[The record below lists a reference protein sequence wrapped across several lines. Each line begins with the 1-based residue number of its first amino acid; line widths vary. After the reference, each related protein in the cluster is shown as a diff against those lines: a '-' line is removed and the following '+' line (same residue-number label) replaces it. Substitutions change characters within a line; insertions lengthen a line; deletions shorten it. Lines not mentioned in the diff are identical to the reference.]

1 MASGSEREISLNR
14 QFEDAL
20 GNLQCVL
27 VARRSLINPDG
38 INWPQYDVVYFTPVP
53 AHDSKRNW

>member
-1 MASGSEREISLNR
+1 MEMNKKVASGSEREISLNR

-27 VARRSLINPDG
+27 VHLSLIH
-38 INWPQYDVVYFTPVP
+38 I
-53 AHDSKRNW
+53 